1 MADHGPTDSKR
12 VRAEQLLV
20 FAAGGGGCGG
30 PGCGAGRGGPV
41 QGSGRGGWGRGVV
54 MVMVVVLK

>member
-30 PGCGAGRGGPV
+30 PGRGAGRGGP
-41 QGSGRGGWGRGVV
+41 GRGGGRGGRGHGYEV
-54 MVMVVVLK
+54 